1 MRGHVFP
8 SSTSRVHVSQDRRST
23 TDSRHRRRSNLR
35 NTGANQ
41 ASIAPLV
48 ITAIIFW
55 LLKPERINRR
65 GEISS
70 VVTETGSRRRKAVE
84 AFTPRELEPTT
95 AELKKLPR
103 HGDKDRRRRICE
115 SLRLPEKRKRLLKSS
130 PRHPSRSRVVTPR
143 PKPASG

>member
-1 MRGHVFP
+1 DTCFHPRLRGDTCRKIVAPPLILVIVGALTFG
-8 SSTSRVHVSQDRRST
+8 S
-23 TDSRHRRRSNLR
+23 
-35 NTGANQ
+35 TGANQ

-55 LLKPERINRR
+55 LLIPERINRR

-70 VVTETGSRRRKAVE
+70 VTVNRAKSRQRKAVE
-84 AFTPRELEPTT
+84 AFTPRKLEPTT

-103 HGDKDRRRRICE
+103 HGDKDRRRRIFE
-115 SLRLPEKRKRLLKSS
+115 SLRLPEKKNGLLKSS